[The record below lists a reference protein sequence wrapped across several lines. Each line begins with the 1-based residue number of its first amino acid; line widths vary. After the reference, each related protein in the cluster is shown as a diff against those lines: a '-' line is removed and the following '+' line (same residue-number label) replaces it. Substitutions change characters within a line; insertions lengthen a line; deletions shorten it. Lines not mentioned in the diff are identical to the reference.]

1 MTFLRQQKQN
11 IIQNFIPAIYVFVLF
26 ILMIILFLRFPDYIL
41 HLIFSFYFVIGLSWL
56 LWMPQKLPWK
66 FPVTTLLSKLEKIYI
81 SPNSLT
87 TKYAKYYDLLK
98 NHASEF
104 EINETLFILNTYY
117 DNYSKNGF
125 LKAISLAGAI
135 IAQILLATY
144 SVETVKIFATIFAYL
159 VMLGIFFILFLLFT
173 GVPQKIKYRNVLYNY
188 IKIISFI
195 LKD

>member
-26 ILMIILFLRFPDYIL
+26 ILMIILFLRSPDYIL
-41 HLIFSFYFVIGLSWL
+41 HLIFSFYFIIGLSWL

-66 FPVTTLLSKLEKIYI
+66 FPVTTLLLKLEEIYL
-81 SPNSLT
+81 SHVPLT
-87 TKYAKYYDLLK
+87 TKYAKYYELLK
-98 NHASEF
+98 THASES
-104 EINETLFILNTYY
+104 EINETLFILSTYY

-159 VMLGIFFILFLLFT
+159 VMLGIFFILFLLFI